1 MSHEKN
7 GRKKRLRNNEKR
19 EKERD
24 GKILQKKVRDGL
36 EEQIQRMKEMEE

>member
-7 GRKKRLRNNEKR
+7 GEKKSLRNNEKR